1 MIESIEIG
9 KWISPLLNYKLMR
22 KIVLL
27 IYCLILFSCQNS
39 EHKELITISV
49 NVLKDDFSSIKN
61 KIIIKKIIQL
71 DDSIPIGKIRKAI
84 VHKSNLYI
92 HNKSKDE
99 ILCFNEKGELVYS
112 IFSKGRGP
120 EEYVSIMNFFI
131 DFINNELIVLS
142 SDNKILRYSCNSGA
156 LLNILNIENKAMILD
171 GIQLS
176 KDVTAWY
183 TMGPEYN
190 LTISNKG
197 VSKQFIP
204 FIEARDMTFSERAF
218 SAREGNVLFVHGTC
232 DYIYKVD
239 KDTVNRLYYID
250 FGNYKI
256 PIELY
261 KNSSEAMAIYEKQD
275 VATKLDYIVENDGY
289 ISFSYLLFQK
299 ASYNVINQYSVYSKI
314 DKKCYNFHS
323 DTYLFP
329 IYDCTDESFISL
341 ISPTAISAVKESD
354 IDSKIVE
361 FVENNNISEDANP
374 MMVFWRLDY

>member
-1 MIESIEIG
+1 MEKIG
-9 KWISPLLNYKLMR
+9 LFIC
-22 KIVLL
+22 
-27 IYCLILFSCQNS
+27 CLILLSCQNGN
-39 EHKELITISV
+39 HTELLTINV
-49 NVLKDDFSSIKN
+49 NVLKEDFNSIKN
-61 KIIIKKIIQL
+61 RIVIEKIIPL

-84 VHKSNLYI
+84 VHKSNLYV

-120 EEYVSIMNFFI
+120 EEYVSILNFFI
-131 DFINNELIVLS
+131 DFINDELVILS

-156 LLNILNIENKAMILD
+156 LLNVSKIENKAMILD

-176 KDVTAWY
+176 KDVIAWY

-190 LTISNKG
+190 LEISNKG
-197 VSKQFIP
+197 ASKQFIP

-218 SAREGNVLFVHGTC
+218 SAREGSALFVHGTC

-239 KDTVNRLYYID
+239 KDTVNPLYYID
-250 FGNYKI
+250 FGSYKI
-256 PIELY
+256 PVSLY
-261 KNSSEAMAIYEKQD
+261 ENPSQAVAFYEKQD
-275 VATKLDYIVENDGY
+275 VATKLDFIVENEDY
-289 ISFSYLLFQK
+289 LSFSYMLFPK
-299 ASYNVINQYSVYSKI
+299 ASFNIKSQYSIYSKN

-341 ISPTAISAVKESD
+341 VSPAKISSVKESD
-354 IDSKIVE
+354 IDRKIVDYITH
-361 FVENNNISEDANP
+361 NNISEDANP

>member
-1 MIESIEIG
+1 LHCDVLT
-9 KWISPLLNYKLMR
+9 LLKDELMR
-22 KIVLL
+22 KIGLL
-27 IYCLILFSCQNS
+27 ICCLILLSCQNGD
-39 EHKELITISV
+39 HKELITINV
-49 NVLKDDFSSIKN
+49 NVLKEDFNSIKN
-61 KIIIKKIIQL
+61 RIVIEKIIPL

-84 VHKSNLYI
+84 IHKSNLFV

-120 EEYVSIMNFFI
+120 EEYVSIQNFFI
-131 DFINNELIVLS
+131 DFINDELVILS

-156 LLNILNIENKAMILD
+156 LLNVSKIENKAMILD

-176 KDVTAWY
+176 KDVIAWY

-190 LTISNKG
+190 LEISNKG
-197 VSKQFIP
+197 ASKQFIP
-204 FIEARDMTFSERAF
+204 FIEARDMTFSEKAF

-239 KDTVNRLYYID
+239 KDTVNRLYFID
-250 FGNYKI
+250 FGSYKI
-256 PIELY
+256 PVELY
-261 KNSSEAMAIYEKQD
+261 ENPSQAMAVYEKQD
-275 VATKLDYIVENDGY
+275 VATKLDFIVENEGY
-289 ISFSYLLFQK
+289 LSFSYMLFPK
-299 ASYNVINQYSVYSKI
+299 ASFNVKSQYSIYSKI

-341 ISPTAISAVKESD
+341 VSPAKISSVKESD
-354 IDSKIVE
+354 IDRKIVE
-361 FVENNNISEDANP
+361 YIEHNNIREDANP